1 MLEHHV
7 SAKNTRKRLNAGPAA
22 NHVDDFSDWLHAR
35 GYKRRTVFRMLQSF
49 AAWTDWLTKTGRTAG
64 DFTEGLQECSKYL
77 ATVRYFPYQRGP
89 RRESLGVVRLFL
101 QFLQERGLLPETTC
115 LDSHV
120 SSSPLLREFYLWI
133 LEHRGVTRV
142 TLDVYQRVLE
152 ELVAT
157 ACANPH
163 TYSPKALREFVLTR
177 GARHGSSYAKL
188 GATAVRSYLQFLGAT
203 GRCKAGL
210 EYALPA
216 YASRK
221 LSSIPKFLVSEDVDR
236 VVASCSTDKT
246 GLRDKAV
253 ILLLSRLGL
262 RGGDVVRLRLT
273 DIDWENGKIKVCGK
287 GRRHELL
294 PLPQQVGKAILR
306 YLQKSRPA
314 CRASE
319 LFVTVLPPY
328 RKLSYQAVG
337 GIVRRAIDRAGVS
350 SPAHGAH
357 VLRHSAATTMLR
369 QGASLASI
377 GSVLRHRSPQ
387 TTARYAKVDIG
398 MLSKIA
404 QTWPGVASC

>member
-1 MLEHHV
+1 M
-7 SAKNTRKRLNAGPAA
+7 
-22 NHVDDFSDWLHAR
+22 
-35 GYKRRTVFRMLQSF
+35 
-49 AAWTDWLTKTGRTAG
+49 
-64 DFTEGLQECSKYL
+64 
-77 ATVRYFPYQRGP
+77 
-89 RRESLGVVRLFL
+89 
-101 QFLQERGLLPETTC
+101 
-115 LDSHV
+115 
-120 SSSPLLREFYLWI
+120 

-152 ELVAT
+152 EFVAT
-157 ACANPH
+157 VGANPH
-163 TYSPKALREFVLTR
+163 AYSPKALREFVLTR

-188 GATAVRSYLQFLGAT
+188 GATAVRSYLRFLGAT
-203 GRCKAGL
+203 GRCKAGP

-236 VVASCSTDKT
+236 VLASCSTNKT

-314 CRASE
+314 CRASA
-319 LFVTVLPPY
+319 LFVTVPPPN

-337 GIVRRAIDRAGVS
+337 GIVRRAIDRAGVN

-357 VLRHSAATTMLR
+357 VS
-369 QGASLASI
+369 GI
-377 GSVLRHRSPQ
+377 PPQ
-387 TTARYAKVDIG
+387 
-398 MLSKIA
+398 
-404 QTWPGVASC
+404 Q

>member
-1 MLEHHV
+1 M
-7 SAKNTRKRLNAGPAA
+7 
-22 NHVDDFSDWLHAR
+22 
-35 GYKRRTVFRMLQSF
+35 
-49 AAWTDWLTKTGRTAG
+49 
-64 DFTEGLQECSKYL
+64 
-77 ATVRYFPYQRGP
+77 
-89 RRESLGVVRLFL
+89 
-101 QFLQERGLLPETTC
+101 
-115 LDSHV
+115 
-120 SSSPLLREFYLWI
+120 LREFYSWM

-152 ELVAT
+152 EFVAT
-157 ACANPH
+157 VGNNPSA
-163 TYSPKALREFVLTR
+163 YSPRTLREFVLTR

-188 GATAVRSYLQFLGAT
+188 GATAVRSYLRFLGVT
-203 GRCKAGL
+203 GRCKVGL

-216 YASRK
+216 HASRK

-236 VVASCSTDKT
+236 LVASCSTDKT

-314 CRASE
+314 CKASE

-337 GIVRRAIDRAGVS
+337 GIVRRAIDRSGVS
-350 SPAHGAH
+350 APACGAH

-387 TTARYAKVDIG
+387 TTTQYAKVDIA
-398 MLSKIA
+398 MLSTIA
-404 QTWPGVASC
+404 QSWPGVASC